1 MTPSIGFNIQ
11 TLPSHTY
18 KVQVHLHDGADG
30 TDRAQS
36 GEPWL
41 HARAIELEVL
51 MTRVPYDCGTDAMPP
66 GLMRARWVDQEWMAW
81 ISAQMCARK
90 RTMP

>member
-1 MTPSIGFNIQ
+1 MAPSIGFNIQ

-51 MTRVPYDCGTDAMPP
+51 MTRVPHVCGTAPVP
-66 GLMRARWVDQEWMAW
+66 AASMRARRADLEWMD
-81 ISAQMCARK
+81 
-90 RTMP
+90 

>member
-1 MTPSIGFNIQ
+1 M
-11 TLPSHTY
+11 
-18 KVQVHLHDGADG
+18 HLHDGADG

-51 MTRVPYDCGTDAMPP
+51 MTRVPHVCGTAPVP
-66 GLMRARWVDQEWMAW
+66 AASMRARMADLEWMD
-81 ISAQMCARK
+81 
-90 RTMP
+90 